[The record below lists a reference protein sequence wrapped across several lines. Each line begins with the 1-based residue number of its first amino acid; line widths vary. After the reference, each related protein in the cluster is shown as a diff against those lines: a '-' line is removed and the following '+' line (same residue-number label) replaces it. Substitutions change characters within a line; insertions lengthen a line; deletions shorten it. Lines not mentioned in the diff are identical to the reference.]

1 MFEVDGTSLKD
12 RSHTFIRLILYH
24 AVDSIEHL
32 KAVFKVY
39 GVSDEAKRKFVEWY
53 VKSGNAFASLE
64 RVVYEASIN
73 DRKVRRL
80 FDELVSAKVLE
91 ENVDLDTRTP
101 VPDKFEHPDL
111 GLVQTPGYHFEN
123 RYFELLKNLEVLAEI
138 LR

>member
-1 MFEVDGTSLKD
+1 MDSLD
-12 RSHTFIRLILYH
+12 
-24 AVDSIEHL
+24 HL

-53 VKSGNAFASLE
+53 VKSGNRFASLE
-64 RVVYEASIN
+64 RVVYEAGIN
-73 DRKVRRL
+73 DRRVRRL

-111 GLVQTPGYHFEN
+111 GLGQTPGYRFEN
-123 RYFELLKNLEVLAEI
+123 KYFELLKNLEVLAEI